1 MDEWKNNLVSH
12 FPSLSVSLCVDQE
25 RKNERTIE
33 KQKKILAT
41 GLSFVDK
48 SLTLHE
54 TKKNMTNEQKWRLNV
69 IPGLRNHLGV
79 PGGRTISHLAT
90 AQEAFFLWQMLS
102 CKKMML
108 WN

>member
-1 MDEWKNNLVSH
+1 MDEWRNILVSH

-48 SLTLHE
+48 SLNE
-54 TKKNMTNEQKWRLNV
+54 TKKNKTTNEQKMAAQCYPRPAEPSWGPWGSLHF
-69 IPGLRNHLGV
+69 PSGGC
-79 PGGRTISHLAT
+79 PGG
-90 AQEAFFLWQMLS
+90 FFFVA
-102 CKKMML
+102 
-108 WN
+108 NAVI

>member
-1 MDEWKNNLVSH
+1 MKKNVAAAESEMDEWRNILVSH

-25 RKNERTIE
+25 RKNKRTIE

-54 TKKNMTNEQKWRLNV
+54 TKKR
-69 IPGLRNHLGV
+69 
-79 PGGRTISHLAT
+79 
-90 AQEAFFLWQMLS
+90 
-102 CKKMML
+102 KKKHDK
-108 WN
+108 